1 MDIPEEKVA
10 EVTLLWCVSGKYLTW
25 LEGSALDNHPD
36 YIVMGKQLVTFDLR
50 ERRAHLNEEAAEK
63 VAEMLMAQYAKA
75 TEERVKL
82 EELRQS
88 YLALPPGGAE

>member
-1 MDIPEEKVA
+1 MDIPDMVEA
-10 EVTLLWCVSGKYLTW
+10 EMTLLWCVSGKYLTW
-25 LEGSALDNHPD
+25 LEGSVLDSHPD
-36 YIVMGKQLVTFDLR
+36 YVVMGKQTAVLDLR
-50 ERRAHLNEEAAEK
+50 QRKAHLNEEAAEK
-63 VAEMLMAQYAKA
+63 VAEMLAAQQVKA